1 MAASLNEPLPAA
13 GPDRVNVLLVDDQ
26 PARLLSYRTILEPLD
41 ENLVEAASGE
51 EALARLMETEFAVNL
66 LDVNMPGMDGFE
78 TAKMIHEHP
87 RFEKTPIIFVTAVNV
102 SDMDRLKGYTLGA
115 VDYVMV
121 PVIPEILRSKVM
133 VLIELFRKRR
143 ELQALNLS
151 LAAANEALKSE
162 RAREVHQLNETLRRA
177 NADLAATNA
186 SLQAEIGE
194 RRRAEERMHFL
205 ADTIPS
211 IVWTC
216 DPDGRITYANREW
229 DEYYGFPAGGSSP
242 DHLTSIVLHPD
253 EAEAVRE
260 LVAESLRAGEKFEFE
275 ARHRSHEG
283 NYCWFMTRAVPWRA
297 PTGELLSWFGI
308 TTSIH
313 HHKQLMEQL
322 READRR
328 KDQFLATLSHELRN
342 PLAPIQS
349 ALNVHRLSP
358 DGSGRQQLL
367 GILERQMQLM
377 VRLIDDLLDVSRIN
391 GGKLNLRKQRVP
403 LSQVLSAALETARPL
418 IEHAGHRLE
427 LDIEP
432 GDLWLDADPQR
443 LAQVFSNLLNNASK
457 YTEPGGTLWVTLR
470 RDGDEAR
477 VAVRDSGIGLSPEQL
492 AEVFDLFVQV
502 DASLE
507 RTRGGLGI
515 GLTLVRQLVEMHGG
529 RVLARSEG
537 LGQGSEFEV
546 VLPLASAPPSER
558 VRDLG
563 GTGSGAVTPSLRVL
577 VVDDNQDGAD
587 MLALSLSILGHEVLT
602 LYDPLEVEAAAE
614 RFRPMLAFLDV
625 GMPRLNGY
633 DLAAR
638 LRARPWGRDMHL
650 VALTGWGQDNDRRR
664 SAASGF
670 DEHLVKPIDLE
681 TIVAMCNLAHARTG
695 AVPTPALTD
704 DAARD

>member
-1 MAASLNEPLPAA
+1 LAASLSQPLPVV
-13 GPDRVNVLLVDDQ
+13 GPERVNVLLVDDQ
-26 PARLLSYRTILEPLD
+26 PARLLSYRTILEPLGQ
-41 ENLVEAASGE
+41 NLVEASSGE
-51 EALARLMETEFAVNL
+51 EALARLMENEYAVIL

-78 TAKMIHEHP
+78 TASLIHEHP

-102 SDMDRLKGYTLGA
+102 SDMDRLRGYNLGA

-121 PVIPEILRSKVM
+121 PVIPEIMRSKVM

-143 ELQALNLS
+143 ELQVLNVS
-151 LAAANEALKSE
+151 LAAANEALQAE

-186 SLQAEIGE
+186 SLQQEIVE

-216 DPDGRITYANREW
+216 DPDGRITYANRNW
-229 DEYYGFPAGGSSP
+229 DEYYGFPASGGP
-242 DHLTSIVLHPD
+242 DHLTRVALHP
-253 EAEAVRE
+253 EEGEAVRE
-260 LVAESLRAGEKFEFE
+260 LVIESLRAGEKFEFE
-275 ARHRSHEG
+275 ARHLGRDGE
-283 NYCWFMTRAVPWRA
+283 YCWFMTRAVPWRDA
-297 PTGELLSWFGI
+297 AGNLISWFGI

-328 KDQFLATLSHELRN
+328 KDHFLATLSHELRN

-349 ALNVHRLSP
+349 ALNVHRLAP
-358 DGSGRQQLL
+358 DAAGRQHLL
-367 GILERQMQLM
+367 GIVERQMQLM

-391 GGKLNLRKQRVP
+391 GGKLTLRRKRVQAA
-403 LSQVLSAALETARPL
+403 QVLASAIETARPL

-432 GDLWLDADPQR
+432 GDLWLHADPQR
-443 LAQVFSNLLNNASK
+443 LAQVFANLLNNASK
-457 YTEPGGTLWVTLR
+457 YTEPGGRISVSLR
-470 RDGDEAR
+470 RDGGEA
-477 VAVRDSGIGLSPEQL
+477 VVSVRDSGIGMSPEQI
-492 AEVFDLFVQV
+492 AAVFDLFVQV

-537 LGQGSEFEV
+537 LGRGSEFV
-546 VLPLASAPPSER
+546 AYLPLSQAPVEASPMPLPVEG
-558 VRDLG
+558 D
-563 GTGSGAVTPSLRVL
+563 AVTPALRVM

-614 RFRPMLAFLDV
+614 RFRPTLAFLDV
-625 GMPRLNGY
+625 GMPHLNGY
-633 DLAAR
+633 DLAQR
-638 LRARPWGRDMHL
+638 LRGQSWCERTML
-650 VALTGWGQDNDRRR
+650 VALTGWGQGSDRRR
-664 SAASGF
+664 SSESGF

-681 TIVAMCNLAHARTG
+681 TIVLMCNAAHARAMATPAPETG
-695 AVPTPALTD
+695 AD
-704 DAARD
+704 G

>member
-1 MAASLNEPLPAA
+1 MAASLSQPLPAA
-13 GPDRVNVLLVDDQ
+13 TPERVNVLLVDDQ
-26 PARLLSYRTILEPLD
+26 PARLLSYRTILEPLGQH
-41 ENLVEAASGE
+41 LVEAASGE
-51 EALARLMETEFAVNL
+51 EALARLMENEFAVIL
-66 LDVNMPGMDGFE
+66 LDVNMPGLDGFE
-78 TAKMIHEHP
+78 TASLIHEHP

-102 SDMDRLKGYTLGA
+102 SDMDRLRGYNLGA

-121 PVIPEILRSKVM
+121 PVIPEILRSKVT

-143 ELQALNLS
+143 ELQVLNLS
-151 LAAANEALKSE
+151 LAAANEALQTE
-162 RAREVHQLNETLRRA
+162 RAREVNQLNETLRRA

-194 RRRAEERMHFL
+194 RRQAEERMHFL

-216 DPDGRITYANREW
+216 DPDGRITYANRNW
-229 DEYYGFPAGGSSP
+229 DEYYGFPAAGGP
-242 DHLTSIVLHPD
+242 DHLTRIVLHPEEGD
-253 EAEAVRE
+253 AVRE
-260 LVAESLRAGEKFEFE
+260 LVVESLRAGEKFEFE
-275 ARHRSHEG
+275 ARHLGREG
-283 NYCWFMTRAVPWRA
+283 NYCWFMTRAVPWRDA
-297 PTGELLSWFGI
+297 SGKLLTWFGI

-349 ALNVHRLSP
+349 ALNVHRLAP
-358 DGSGRQQLL
+358 DAGGRQHLL
-367 GILERQMQLM
+367 GIIERQMQLM

-391 GGKLNLRKQRVP
+391 GGKLTLRRQRVP
-403 LSQVLSAALETARPL
+403 AAQVLAAAIETARPL

-427 LDIEP
+427 LDVEE
-432 GDLWLDADPQR
+432 GDLWLNADPQR
-443 LAQVFSNLLNNASK
+443 LSQVFANLLNNASK
-457 YTEPGGTLWVTLR
+457 YTEPGGRIDVTLR
-470 RDGDEAR
+470 RIDGE
-477 VAVRDSGIGLSPEQL
+477 VAVSVRDSGIGMSPEQL

-537 LGQGSEFEV
+537 LGRGSEFV
-546 VLPLASAPPSER
+546 AYLPLAAAPSEQ
-558 VRDLG
+558 VEEAPEPD
-563 GTGSGAVTPSLRVL
+563 SQSTPALRVL

-614 RFRPMLAFLDV
+614 RFRPDLAFLDV

-638 LRARPWGRDMHL
+638 LRAHPWCAGTML
-650 VALTGWGQDNDRRR
+650 VALTGWGQDTDRRR
-664 SAASGF
+664 SAESGF
-670 DEHLVKPIDLE
+670 DEHLVKPIDLD
-681 TIVAMCNLAHARTG
+681 TIVAMCAAAHGRSCAEAG
-695 AVPTPALTD
+695 D
-704 DAARD
+704 G

>member
-1 MAASLNEPLPAA
+1 MVASLSQPLPV
-13 GPDRVNVLLVDDQ
+13 PTPERVNVLLVDDQ
-26 PARLLSYRTILEPLD
+26 PARLLSYRTILEPLGQ
-41 ENLVEAASGE
+41 NLVEAASGE
-51 EALARLMETEFAVNL
+51 EALARLMENEFAVIL
-66 LDVNMPGMDGFE
+66 LDVNMPGLDGFE
-78 TAKMIHEHP
+78 TASLIHEHP

-102 SDMDRLKGYTLGA
+102 SDMDRLRGYNLGA

-121 PVIPEILRSKVM
+121 PVIPEIMRSKVM

-143 ELQALNLS
+143 ELQVLNLS
-151 LAAANEALKSE
+151 LAAANEALQAE
-162 RAREVHQLNETLRRA
+162 RAREVNQLNDTLRRA
-177 NADLAATNA
+177 NAELAASNA

-216 DPDGRITYANREW
+216 DPEGRITYANKNW
-229 DEYYGFPAGGSSP
+229 DEYYGFPAAGGP
-242 DHLTSIVLHPD
+242 DHLTRIVLHP
-253 EAEAVRE
+253 EEGSAVRE
-260 LVAESLRAGEKFEFE
+260 LVVESLRAGEKFEFE
-275 ARHRSHEG
+275 ARHLGREG
-283 NYCWFMTRAVPWRA
+283 NYCWFMTRAVPWRDA
-297 PTGELLSWFGI
+297 SGQLLTWFGI

-349 ALNVHRLSP
+349 ALNVHRLAP
-358 DGSGRQQLL
+358 DAAGREHLL
-367 GILERQMQLM
+367 GIIERQMQLM

-391 GGKLNLRKQRVP
+391 GGKLTLRRQRVP
-403 LSQVLSAALETARPL
+403 AAQVLAAAIETARPL
-418 IEHAGHRLE
+418 VEHAGHDLVVE
-427 LDIEP
+427 VEP
-432 GDLWLDADPQR
+432 GDLWLNADPQR
-443 LAQVFSNLLNNASK
+443 LAQVFANLLNNASK
-457 YTEPGGTLWVTLR
+457 YTEPGGRIDVSLR
-470 RDGDEAR
+470 RIDGE
-477 VAVRDSGIGLSPEQL
+477 VAVSVRDSGIGMSAEQL
-492 AEVFDLFVQV
+492 AEVFDLFMQV

-537 LGQGSEFEV
+537 LGKGSEFV
-546 VLPLASAPPSER
+546 AYLPLAPAMVEETAAPAPPP
-558 VRDLG
+558 VATA
-563 GTGSGAVTPSLRVL
+563 TGLRVL

-602 LYDPLEVEAAAE
+602 VYDPLEVEAVAAN
-614 RFRPMLAFLDV
+614 FRPELAFLDV

-638 LRARPWGRDMHL
+638 LRRHDWCRDTYL
-650 VALTGWGQDNDRRR
+650 VALTGWGQDTDRRR
-664 SAASGF
+664 SAESGF
-670 DEHLVKPIDLE
+670 NEHLVKPIDLD
-681 TIVAMCNLAHARTG
+681 TIVAMCNAAQAR
-695 AVPTPALTD
+695 VSN
-704 DAARD
+704 AAEPERG

>member
-1 MAASLNEPLPAA
+1 MAASLSQPLPAA
-13 GPDRVNVLLVDDQ
+13 TPERVNVLLVDDQ
-26 PARLLSYRTILEPLD
+26 PARLLSYRTILEPLGQH
-41 ENLVEAASGE
+41 LVEAASGE
-51 EALARLMETEFAVNL
+51 EALARLMENEFAVIL
-66 LDVNMPGMDGFE
+66 LDVNMPGLDGFE
-78 TAKMIHEHP
+78 TASLIHEHP

-102 SDMDRLKGYTLGA
+102 SDMDRLRGYNLGA

-121 PVIPEILRSKVM
+121 PVIPEILRSKVT

-143 ELQALNLS
+143 ELQVLNLS
-151 LAAANEALKSE
+151 LAAANEALQAE
-162 RAREVHQLNETLRRA
+162 RAREVNQLNETLRRA
-177 NADLAATNA
+177 NAELADANAT
-186 SLQAEIGE
+186 LQAEIGE

-216 DPDGRITYANREW
+216 DPDGLITYANRNW
-229 DEYYGFPAGGSSP
+229 DEYYGFPAGGGP
-242 DHLTSIVLHPD
+242 DHLTRIVLHPD
-253 EAEAVRE
+253 EGEAVRE
-260 LVAESLRAGEKFEFE
+260 LVVESLRAGEKFEFE
-275 ARHRSHEG
+275 ARHLGREG
-283 NYCWFMTRAVPWRA
+283 NYCWFMTRAVPWRDA
-297 PTGELLSWFGI
+297 TGNLITWFGI

-349 ALNVHRLSP
+349 ALNVHRLAP
-358 DGSGRQQLL
+358 DAGGRQHLL
-367 GILERQMQLM
+367 GIIERQMQLM

-391 GGKLNLRKQRVP
+391 GGKLTLRRQRVP
-403 LSQVLSAALETARPL
+403 AAQVLAAAIETARPL
-418 IEHAGHRLE
+418 VEHAGHHLE
-427 LDIEP
+427 VVVEE
-432 GDLWLDADPQR
+432 GDLWLNADPQR
-443 LAQVFSNLLNNASK
+443 LAQVFANLLNNASK
-457 YTEPGGTLWVTLR
+457 YTEPGGRIDVSLR
-470 RDGDEAR
+470 ALDNE
-477 VAVRDSGIGLSPEQL
+477 VAVSVRDSGIGMSPEQL

-537 LGQGSEFEV
+537 LGRGSEFIAF
-546 VLPLASAPPSER
+546 LPLASAPEEEAAEPAAP
-558 VRDLG
+558 
-563 GTGSGAVTPSLRVL
+563 GAGAAPGLRVL

-614 RFRPMLAFLDV
+614 KFRPGLAFLDV

-638 LRARPWGRDMHL
+638 LRKNAWCKNTML
-650 VALTGWGQDNDRRR
+650 VALTGWGQDTDRRR
-664 SAASGF
+664 SAESGF
-670 DEHLVKPIDLE
+670 DEHLVKPIDLD
-681 TIVAMCNLAHARTG
+681 TIVAMCNAAHAR
-695 AVPTPALTD
+695 L
-704 DAARD
+704 AAMKEQASG